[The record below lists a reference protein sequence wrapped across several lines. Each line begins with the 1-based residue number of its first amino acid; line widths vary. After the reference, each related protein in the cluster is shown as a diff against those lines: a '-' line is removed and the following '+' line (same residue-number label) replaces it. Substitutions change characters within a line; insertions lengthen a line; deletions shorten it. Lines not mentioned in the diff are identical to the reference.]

1 MGNPPR
7 DAEIL
12 IKRDANKKNKINP
25 KNTKVIL
32 KLETG
37 ELGELGIEMD
47 INEENVGFQF
57 NTLNDETKTLI
68 MAQMEELRR
77 KLELRNYKT
86 KVIKVVKKSLN
97 TKDYLMP
104 SLDLDNLMRVQTEA

>member
-1 MGNPPR
+1 
-7 DAEIL
+7 
-12 IKRDANKKNKINP
+12 
-25 KNTKVIL
+25 VIL